1 MKGIIA
7 LFVISSIFSPV
18 YTQNFKFN
26 EKDYN
31 LSMYKMVGSLNKFI
45 KNKEH
50 DNKQISKEIMSY
62 SKDSIYVLCVF
73 LGYDERVCSK
83 YVIDE
88 LLLTYIKRNNISKIY
103 IEDTDIDK
111 WGIWFR
117 LIMVD
122 RLKRNHT
129 IDMSFN
135 KENKLTSVIL

>member
-1 MKGIIA
+1 MKSIIA

-18 YTQNFKFN
+18 YSQDFKFN

-45 KNKEH
+45 KNKEY
-50 DNKQISKEIMSY
+50 DNKKISKEIMSY
-62 SKDSIYVLCVF
+62 SNDSIYLLCVF
-73 LGYDERVCSK
+73 LGYDERVSSK
-83 YVIDE
+83 YVIDQ

-135 KENKLTSVIL
+135 KENKLTSIIL

>member
-1 MKGIIA
+1 MKSIIA
-7 LFVISSIFSPV
+7 LFVISLIFSPV
-18 YTQNFKFN
+18 YSQDFKFN

-45 KNKEH
+45 KNKEY
-50 DNKQISKEIMSY
+50 DNKKISKEIMSY
-62 SKDSIYVLCVF
+62 SNDSIYLLCVF

-83 YVIDE
+83 YAIDQ
-88 LLLTYIKRNNISKIY
+88 LLLTYIKRKNISKIY